1 MNRLHAILKAA
12 ALATVPIVGGFV
24 CWFLIGVHAATKAV
38 SGGVNTV
45 LAQTTATLNQTTR
58 TVQAVGK
65 VAMKIN
71 DVTVDQQRFWDA
83 DEPKLL
89 ASINSNLVQLSST
102 LGTVQGVAG
111 NAGDLLKATTTN
123 EAALTHST
131 TTAIDT
137 LNDRVAAL
145 APIESSTA
153 QSVQD
158 FDALVK
164 NPQIPLILTNAQSIT
179 KEAAGIVEDGH
190 IEADRFIAP
199 TPWYKRD
206 FNYAT
211 EAIRIAL
218 CAFAKVNCTV

>member
-1 MNRLHAILKAA
+1 VNRITAILKAA
-12 ALATVPIVGGFV
+12 ALATVPMVGGFV
-24 CWFLIGVHAATKAV
+24 CWYLIGLHAATKTVA
-38 SGGVNTV
+38 GGVNGV
-45 LAQTTATLNQTTR
+45 LIQATATLNQTQK

-71 DVTVDQQRFWDA
+71 DVAVDQQRFWDA

-89 ASINSNLVQLSST
+89 ASINTDLVQLT
-102 LGTVQGVAG
+102 ATMGTVQSVAG
-111 NAGDLLKATTTN
+111 NAGDLLRSTTTN

-131 TTAIDT
+131 TAAIDT

-145 APIESSTA
+145 APIEASATLA
-153 QSVQD
+153 VQH
-158 FDALVK
+158 FDALVTQ
-164 NPQIPLILTNAQSIT
+164 PQIPRILTNADVIT
-179 KEAAGIVEDGH
+179 KEAAGIVQDGH

-211 EAIRIAL
+211 EAIRVAL